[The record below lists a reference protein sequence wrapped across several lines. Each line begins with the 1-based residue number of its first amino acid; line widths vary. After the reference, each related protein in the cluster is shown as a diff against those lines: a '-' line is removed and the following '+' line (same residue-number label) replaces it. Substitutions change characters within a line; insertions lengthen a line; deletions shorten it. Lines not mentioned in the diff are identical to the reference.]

1 MFTILPTKFDS
12 TAKNSESN
20 WGRKVRLMKQNYNI
34 RLLRDEWNIG
44 VIGWGQKGRIINNY
58 YDATSLQNY
67 RLIVRLITLLDWF
80 VR

>member
-1 MFTILPTKFDS
+1 
-12 TAKNSESN
+12 
-20 WGRKVRLMKQNYNI
+20 MKQNYNI

-67 RLIVRLITLLDWF
+67 RLIVRLISLLYWF